1 MVEQAHSRDCSQC
14 TSAVR
19 MLRRVLC
26 GVLRGSTLCI
36 GLPEGFG
43 LNLQAL
49 PGERRA
55 RDTPCTPMA
64 DVLHTACMLI
74 ICAVVD
80 TGCEYGE
87 RKVACATCRAARN
100 PTCFI

>member
-1 MVEQAHSRDCSQC
+1 M
-14 TSAVR
+14 
-19 MLRRVLC
+19 LC
-26 GVLRGSTLCI
+26 GVLRGSTLSI

-43 LNLQAL
+43 LNLPAL

-55 RDTPCTPMA
+55 RDTPFTPMA
-64 DVLHTACMLI
+64 VVLHTACILT

-87 RKVACATCRAARN
+87 RKVACAACWAARN